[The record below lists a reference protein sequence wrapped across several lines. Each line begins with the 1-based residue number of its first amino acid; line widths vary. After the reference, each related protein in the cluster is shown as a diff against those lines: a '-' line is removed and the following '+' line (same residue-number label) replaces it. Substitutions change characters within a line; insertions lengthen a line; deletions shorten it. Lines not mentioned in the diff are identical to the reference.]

1 MKDDDYANDNANAG
15 AGGNDTKAEAAM
27 TSAPGMENPVWG
39 GWGTLI
45 WGLLIGVTFVAVQ
58 TTFVTIYVSSI
69 TAGQDGGA
77 ARALYEQAISDGD
90 VLSWATI
97 LSAVICTFL
106 IWVAVVSK
114 RGSSTKDYLGLH
126 PVDKKSVLLW
136 TLLFIGLLIVI
147 DLVTSLLDRPVT
159 PDVMR
164 EIYDTSDSKVALFLA
179 TVVAASV
186 FEELFFRGFLMEG
199 FKRTFLG
206 PWGSVIL
213 SAVLWSLVHVQYD
226 AYGIVT
232 IFAIGLFFGLAKLRS
247 GSTLFAMALHA
258 LNNAIAFFFLML
270 LSESG

>member
-1 MKDDDYANDNANAG
+1 MKDDHANAET
-15 AGGNDTKAEAAM
+15 GGNDSDADTTKAEA
-27 TSAPGMENPVWG
+27 TTPAPGKDSPVWG

-58 TTFVTIYVSSI
+58 TLFVGIYVGSI
-69 TAGQDGGA
+69 TAGQGDAA

-106 IWVAVVSK
+106 VWVAVVSK
-114 RGSSTKDYLGLH
+114 RGSSTKHYLGLH
-126 PVDKKSVLLW
+126 PVDKKSVLVW
-136 TLLFIGLLIVI
+136 TLLFIGLL
-147 DLVTSLLDRPVT
+147 LVMDFVSSLLDRPVT

-164 EIYDTSDSKVALFLA
+164 EIYESADSKVLLFFA
-179 TVVAASV
+179 TVIAASV

-199 FKRTFLG
+199 FRRTFLG

-213 SAVLWSLVHVQYD
+213 TAALWSLVHVQYD

-258 LNNAIAFFFLML
+258 LNNAIAFFLLML
-270 LSESG
+270 LSGTQ